1 MAKKLEMTPMMR
13 QYHRIK
19 EEVPDTLLLFR
30 LGDFYELFY
39 EDAVTAA
46 GELEITLTARQKD
59 SGSPVPM
66 CGVPHH
72 AADGYI
78 AKLLR
83 KGYKV
88 AVCDQTEPPKK
99 GVKLV
104 PRALTRIITPGTV
117 TDQTLLKSGENNFL
131 MGLAL
136 GNDAGDDALGV
147 AFLDLSTGEF
157 RAFQRQEEDR
167 WDRLWLDI
175 DHFAPKEVVF
185 PRSREERIPEID
197 HCIATPID
205 DWTFD
210 EDAATR
216 ALKEHFG
223 TTSLE
228 GFGCSGQGLA
238 IAAAGGL
245 IYYARQTQKTA
256 LEHVTGLRCD
266 TRSDYMVLD
275 SSSIRN
281 LELLESVS
289 GGRPS
294 DTLLGVVDRTRTGM
308 GARLL
313 RHWMIRP
320 SVDEGEIVRRQ
331 DAVEELVSSTTLLDE
346 TRASFHGMADIERL
360 LTKVVLGTAT
370 PREIV
375 ALRGAFEKLP
385 GLGTA
390 IGKIQSDLF
399 RELAATLDPL
409 EDLYELLAVS
419 IEDEP
424 AVSFAD
430 GGVIRDGFDTAL
442 DELRAMSRDSKAYL
456 ASLEVREKERTGIAS
471 LKVRFNR
478 VFGYYIEVSKANL
491 HLAPDDYVRK
501 QTLVG
506 GERFV
511 TEELKEYEEKIL
523 TAEERMVV
531 LEKELFQGIRD
542 TLAGGAARIQGS
554 AAIVSQCDCLT
565 GLAVLARDLNYRR
578 PEISRDGSLLIKG
591 GRHPVL
597 EALAAEHRAE
607 RFVPNDLFMDRD
619 QSRIHIIT
627 GPNMGGKSTYL
638 RQSALIV
645 ILAQMGSFV
654 PAQFARCPIVDRIFT
669 RIGASDD
676 LARGR
681 STFMVEMTEA
691 AIILNA
697 ATSES
702 LVILDEVG
710 RGTATFDGLSIA
722 WAVIEHL
729 QSHVGAKTLFATHYH
744 ELTELAELLPGV
756 ANFHVTVTESENRI
770 IFLRKIEAGAADRS
784 YGIEVAR
791 LAGLPSSVLDR
802 AREILKK
809 HEETERELSDNLTV
823 RARRTKR
830 IVINQL
836 SLFSP
841 EEEALRA
848 RLRDVDVELTSPME
862 ALKLL
867 ADLKDTID
875 LD

>member
-1 MAKKLEMTPMMR
+1 MANKAEMTPMMR
-13 QYHRIK
+13 QYYSIK

-30 LGDFYELFY
+30 LGDFYELFF

-46 GELEITLTARQKD
+46 RELEITLTARHKE
-59 SGSPVPM
+59 SASPVPM

-78 AKLLR
+78 AKLLK

-104 PRALTRIITPGTV
+104 PRAVTRIVTPGTV
-117 TDQTLLKSGENNFL
+117 TDHALLKSGENNFL
-131 MGLAL
+131 MGLVER
-136 GNDAGDDALGV
+136 DDALGI

-167 WDRLWLDI
+167 WDRLWLDV

-185 PRSREERIPEID
+185 PRSAADRIPKID
-197 HCIATPID
+197 KCIATPID

-216 ALKEHFG
+216 SLKEQFG
-223 TTSLE
+223 TTSLD
-228 GFGCSGQGLA
+228 GFGCWGQGLA
-238 IAAAGGL
+238 IAAAGGV

-256 LEHVTGLRCD
+256 LEHISGLRCD

-281 LELLESVS
+281 LELLESV
-289 GGRPS
+289 GGGSPK
-294 DTLLGVVDRTRTGM
+294 DTLLGVVDRTSTGM

-313 RHWMIRP
+313 RNWMIRP
-320 SVDEGEIVRRQ
+320 SVDEVEIVRRQ
-331 DAVEELVSSTTLLDE
+331 DAVEELVSSAPLLDE
-346 TRASFHGMADIERL
+346 IRASFHGMADIERL
-360 LTKVVLGTAT
+360 LSKVVLGSAT

-375 ALRGAFEKLP
+375 GLRSAFERLP
-385 GLGTA
+385 GLGTVM
-390 IGKIQSDLF
+390 GRMQSDLF
-399 RELAATLDPL
+399 RELLAALDPL
-409 EDLYELLAVS
+409 EDLYQLLAVS

-424 AVSFAD
+424 SLSFAD
-430 GGVIRDGFDTAL
+430 GGVIRDGFDPTL
-442 DELRAMSRDSKAYL
+442 DELRSMSTDSKTYL
-456 ASLEVREKERTGIAS
+456 VSLEVREKERTGIAS

-478 VFGYYIEVSKANL
+478 VFGYYIEISKANL

-506 GERFV
+506 AERFV

-523 TAEERMVV
+523 SAEERMLV
-531 LEKELFQGIRD
+531 LEKELFQTVRD
-542 TLAGGAARIQGS
+542 TLAGSAARIRGS
-554 AAIVSQCDCLT
+554 AEIVSQCDCLA
-565 GLAVLARDLNYRR
+565 GLATLARNFNYRR

-597 EALAAEHRAE
+597 EALAEEHRAE
-607 RFVPNDLFMDRD
+607 RFVPNDLFMDRE

-654 PAQFARCPIVDRIFT
+654 PAEFARCPIVDRVFT

-729 QSHVGAKTLFATHYH
+729 QSRVGAKTLFATHYH
-744 ELTELAELLPGV
+744 ELTELADLLPGI
-756 ANFHVTVTESENRI
+756 ANFHVTVKESDKRI

-791 LAGLPSSVLDR
+791 LAGIPTSVLDR

-809 HEETERELSDNLTV
+809 HEESERELSDNLTV

-841 EEEALRA
+841 EEEELRV

-867 ADLKDTID
+867 ADLKDKID
-875 LD
+875 SD

>member
-1 MAKKLEMTPMMR
+1 MTSKPEMTPMMR
-13 QYHRIK
+13 QYHSIK

-46 GELEITLTARQKD
+46 RELEITLTARHKD

-78 AKLLR
+78 ARLLR

-104 PRALTRIITPGTV
+104 PREVTRIITPGTV
-117 TDQTLLKSGENNFL
+117 TDLTLLKSGENNFL
-131 MGLAL
+131 MGLIEETE
-136 GNDAGDDALGV
+136 ALGV

-157 RAFQRQEEDR
+157 RAIQREEEDR
-167 WDRLWLDI
+167 WDRLWLDVE
-175 DHFAPKEVVF
+175 HFRPREIVF
-185 PRSREERIPEID
+185 PRSAEQRIPKID
-197 HCIATPID
+197 GCVHSAID
-205 DWTFD
+205 DWTFE
-210 EDAATR
+210 EDTAAR
-216 ALKEHFG
+216 ALQSQFG
-223 TTSLE
+223 TSSLD
-228 GFGCSGQGLA
+228 GFGCSGQRLA
-238 IAAAGGL
+238 IAAAGGV
-245 IYYARQTQKTA
+245 IYYARQTQKSA
-256 LEHVTGLRCD
+256 LEHISGLQCGTG
-266 TRSDYMVLD
+266 SEYMILD

-281 LELLESVS
+281 LELLESA
-289 GGRPS
+289 GGGSRK
-294 DTLLGVVDRTRTGM
+294 DTLLGVVDRTATGM
-308 GARLL
+308 GSRLL
-313 RHWMIRP
+313 RQWMIRP
-320 SVDEGEIVRRQ
+320 SVDPEEITLRQ
-331 DAVEELVSSTTLLDE
+331 NAVEEFVSSTPRLDE
-346 TRASFHGMADIERL
+346 TRASFDGMADIERL
-360 LTKVVLGTAT
+360 LSKVILGSAT

-375 ALRGAFEKLP
+375 SLRAAFERLP
-385 GLGTA
+385 ALGA
-390 IGKIQSDLF
+390 ALGMMQSDRLK
-399 RELAATLDPL
+399 ELAEALDPL
-409 EDLYELLAVS
+409 EDLYQLLKTS

-424 AVSFAD
+424 AVTFAD
-430 GGVIRDGFDTAL
+430 GGIIRDGFNSAL
-442 DELRAMSRDSKAYL
+442 DELRTVSRNSKAYL
-456 ASLEVREKERTGIAS
+456 ASLEVRERERTGISS

-491 HLAPDDYVRK
+491 RLVPNDYVRK

-506 GERFV
+506 AERFV
-511 TEELKEYEEKIL
+511 TEELKKYEEQIL
-523 TAEERMVV
+523 TAEERIIG

-542 TLAGGAARIQGS
+542 TLAGSAIRIRHT
-554 AAIVSQCDCLT
+554 AEIVSVCDCLT
-565 GLAVLARDLNYRR
+565 GLAVLARKFNYQR
-578 PEISRDGSLLIKG
+578 PEISTDGTLLIKA

-597 EALAAEHRAE
+597 EALAEEHRAE

-619 QSRIHIIT
+619 GSRIHIIT

-654 PAQFARCPIVDRIFT
+654 PAQLARCPVVDRVFT

-697 ATSES
+697 ATSDS

-729 QSHVGAKTLFATHYH
+729 QSRVGAKTLFATHYH
-744 ELTELAELLPGV
+744 ELTELADLLPGIR
-756 ANFHVTVTESENRI
+756 NFHLTVAESGNRI
-770 IFLRKIEAGAADRS
+770 LFLRKIETGAADRS

-791 LAGLPSSVLDR
+791 LAGIPVTVLDR

-823 RARRTKR
+823 RARRKKR

-841 EEEALRA
+841 EEEELRA
-848 RLRDVDVELTSPME
+848 RLRDVNVELTSPME

-867 ADLKDTID
+867 ADLKDKIG

>member
-46 GELEITLTARQKD
+46 GELEITLTARHKD

-256 LEHVTGLRCD
+256 LQHVTGLRCD

-331 DAVEELVSSTTLLDE
+331 DSVEELVSSTTLLDE
-346 TRASFHGMADIERL
+346 TRASFHSMADIERL

-654 PAQFARCPIVDRIFT
+654 PAQFSRCPIVDRIFT

-744 ELTELAELLPGV
+744 ELTELADLLPGV

>member
-1 MAKKLEMTPMMR
+1 MAKKPEMTPMMR

-46 GELEITLTARQKD
+46 GELEITLTARHKD

-117 TDQTLLKSGENNFL
+117 TDLTLLKSGENNFL

-185 PRSREERIPEID
+185 PRSQEERIPEID

-216 ALKEHFG
+216 ALKEQFG
-223 TTSLE
+223 TTSLD

-256 LEHVTGLRCD
+256 LEHITGLRCD

-289 GGRPS
+289 GGRPG

-331 DAVEELVSSTTLLDE
+331 DAVEELVSSTTLLDA

-360 LTKVVLGTAT
+360 LSKVVLGTAT
-370 PREIV
+370 PRDIV
-375 ALRGAFEKLP
+375 ALRAAFEKLP

-390 IGKIQSDLF
+390 IGKIHSDLF

-442 DELRAMSRDSKAYL
+442 DELRAISRDSKAYL

-478 VFGYYIEVSKANL
+478 VFGYYIEISKANL

-511 TEELKEYEEKIL
+511 TEELKKYEEKIL

-654 PAQFARCPIVDRIFT
+654 PAQFARCPVVDRIFT

-744 ELTELAELLPGV
+744 ELTELADLLPGV

>member
-1 MAKKLEMTPMMR
+1 MAKKLVITPMMR
-13 QYHRIK
+13 QYHSIK

-46 GELEITLTARQKD
+46 RELQITLTARQKE
-59 SGSPVPM
+59 SPTPVPM

-88 AVCDQTEPPKK
+88 AVCDQTEPPQK

-104 PRALTRIITPGTV
+104 RRAVTRIITPGTV
-117 TDQTLLKSGENNFL
+117 TDLTLLKSGENCFL
-131 MGLAL
+131 MGLIER
-136 GNDAGDDALGV
+136 DDALGV

-157 RAFQRQEEDR
+157 HAFQRQEENR
-167 WDRLWLDI
+167 WDRLWLDV
-175 DHFAPKEVVF
+175 DHFEPKEVVF
-185 PRSREERIPEID
+185 PRSAEERIPKID
-197 HCIATPID
+197 HCVATAID
-205 DWTFD
+205 DWPFD
-210 EDAATR
+210 EAAATR
-216 ALKEHFG
+216 ALKEQFG
-223 TTSLE
+223 TTTLD
-228 GFGCSGQGLA
+228 GFGCGGQGLA
-238 IAAAGGL
+238 IGAAGGV
-245 IYYARQTQKTA
+245 IYYVRQTQKTA
-256 LEHVTGLRCD
+256 LEHISGLRCG

-275 SSSIRN
+275 SASIRN

-289 GGRPS
+289 GGS
-294 DTLLGVVDRTRTGM
+294 HKDTLLGVVDRTTTGM

-320 SVDEGEIVRRQ
+320 SLDGDEILRRQ
-331 DAVEELVSSTTLLDE
+331 DAVEELVSSSKRLDE
-346 TRASFHGMADIERL
+346 TRSSFDGMADIERL
-360 LTKVVLGTAT
+360 LSKVVLGTAA

-375 ALRGAFEKLP
+375 ALRSAFERLP

-390 IGKIQSDLF
+390 IGMLHSDRF
-399 RELAATLDPL
+399 RELVAGLDTL
-409 EDLYELLAVS
+409 EDLYRLLEVS

-424 AVSFAD
+424 PVTFAD
-430 GGVIRDGFDTAL
+430 GGVIRDGFDPAL
-442 DELRAMSRDSKAYL
+442 DALRAISRDSKAYL

-501 QTLVG
+501 QTLVNA
-506 GERFV
+506 ERFV

-523 TAEERMVV
+523 TAEERMTA

-542 TLAGGAARIQGS
+542 TLARSSARIRRS
-554 AAIVSQCDCLT
+554 AEIVSQCDCLA
-565 GLAVLARDLNYRR
+565 GLAALARKFNYRR
-578 PEISRDGSLLIKG
+578 PEISTDGSLLIKG

-597 EALAAEHRAE
+597 EALGEEHRAE
-607 RFVPNDLFMDRD
+607 RFVPNDLFMDRK
-619 QSRIHIIT
+619 QSQIHIIT

-654 PAQFARCPIVDRIFT
+654 PAQFARCPIVDRVFT

-676 LARGR
+676 LARGH

-702 LVILDEVG
+702 LVVLDEVG

-729 QSHVGAKTLFATHYH
+729 QSRIGAKTLFATHYH
-744 ELTELAELLPGV
+744 ELTELADLLPGV
-756 ANFHVTVTESENRI
+756 ANYHVTVTESENRI

-791 LAGLPSSVLDR
+791 LAGIPASVLDR

-841 EEEALRA
+841 EEEALRV
-848 RLRDVDVELTSPME
+848 RLRDVDVERTSPME

-867 ADLKDTID
+867 ADLKDKID